1 MTSRQRV
8 IRPRSGWYALLYHD
22 VRNDVD
28 IPGAPPW
35 LGSVA
40 ASRFE
45 EDLHELSK
53 MGDLVSAQEGLDAT
67 RDGRAD
73 RAVLFSVWFDDGY
86 ASVRT
91 VAAPRAAA
99 AGVTGF
105 TSVCEDFAR
114 RRQTFWR
121 FELYALRDTI
131 GAAELGA
138 RLFPERVRGSASDV
152 PVRVLASR
160 HFSRQLRARLAELSR
175 DVLGNDVRRE
185 LLELFDDLEG
195 TQALIGAGWA
205 AVNHTAAH
213 FPVAQPCMESHFV
226 DAFRPAGAPL
236 SFAPNDDL
244 WVIPFGCHP
253 DRVPVLL
260 ELSGRARP
268 APTLCL
274 VGSHANDRRVLESR
288 RLYRIPVTAEVT
300 AREAVLG
307 CTPATG

>member
-8 IRPRSGWYALLYHD
+8 MGPRSGWYPLLYHD
-22 VRNDVD
+22 VRNDGD
-28 IPGAPPW
+28 IPGGPPW
-35 LGSVA
+35 LASVA

-45 EDLHELSK
+45 ADLDELSR

-67 RDGRAD
+67 REGRAD
-73 RAVLFSVWFDDGY
+73 RAVLFSLWFDDGF

-114 RRQTFWR
+114 RSQTFWR
-121 FELYALRDTI
+121 FELYALRDAI
-131 GAAELGA
+131 GAEELGA
-138 RLFPERVRGSASDV
+138 RLFPDRAGGPASDV
-152 PVRVLASR
+152 PVHVLASR
-160 HFSRQLRARLAELSR
+160 QFSAPLRARLAELAR
-175 DVLGNDVRRE
+175 DVLGDDVRRE

-195 TQALIGAGWA
+195 TRALLSAGWA
-205 AVNHTAAH
+205 AVNHTPAH
-213 FPVAQPCMESHFV
+213 FPVAQPCMESHFM

-260 ELSGRARP
+260 ELSERARP

-274 VGSHANDRRVLESR
+274 VGNHANDRRLLASR

-300 AREAVLG
+300 AREAVLA
-307 CTPATG
+307 CTPA